1 MNKVK
6 YLIMIDLDELIIP
19 YQVRYQAF
27 SRELCH
33 QALFYIL
40 YLSFS
45 FEWISPET
53 KEDESSFKSWLLIKL
68 RMLMSGVWETKSI
81 SFCNHKIF

>member
-1 MNKVK
+1 MNSVK

-45 FEWISPET
+45 FE
-53 KEDESSFKSWLLIKL
+53 
-68 RMLMSGVWETKSI
+68 
-81 SFCNHKIF
+81 